1 VRSPERGA
9 AASMAMRHRLIAAA
23 LKALSASGAARMLPP
38 PRDTSGVVVTLHH
51 VRPGSPAGFA
61 PNAHLSVTPGFL
73 AEFVAAARSN
83 GFSFVGLDEL
93 LHGGE
98 MRQGGR
104 RLAVTLDDGFRDN
117 AEHALPVFRRL
128 EVPFTIFVCPGF
140 CDRKAEIWWEALE
153 LIVRDN
159 EEIAVDGLAQGII
172 PARTPKEK
180 LAAFRRLERWLVG
193 ELDEDEQRRA
203 IRDLA
208 DRHGFD
214 LGELAARLVMSW
226 DELRAVAAE
235 PLCTIG
241 THTMSHPALAR
252 LPAERAVAEMRNSAD
267 RLESELGRRPRAIA
281 FPYGTP
287 AAAGARE
294 ARLAAEAGF
303 AASFT
308 TRPGYVT
315 PTRGM
320 HGLPRVS
327 LNGLFQDARLV
338 QPLLEPGLWRLR
350 DRLRRPV
357 SARPAEAGP
366 VVASTQ

>member
-1 VRSPERGA
+1 
-9 AASMAMRHRLIAAA
+9 
-23 LKALSASGAARMLPP
+23 
-38 PRDTSGVVVTLHH
+38 
-51 VRPGSPAGFA
+51 
-61 PNAHLSVTPGFL
+61 
-73 AEFVAAARSN
+73 
-83 GFSFVGLDEL
+83 LDEL
-93 LHGGE
+93 LHAT
-98 MRQGGR
+98 RTGR
-104 RLAVTLDDGFRDN
+104 DGRSIAVTLDDGFRDN

-140 CDRKAEIWWEALE
+140 CDRKAELWWEALE

-159 EEIAVDGLAQGII
+159 DEITADGLAEGVVL
-172 PARTPKEK
+172 ARTPKEK
-180 LAAFRRLERWLVG
+180 QAAFRRLERWLVA
-193 ELDEDEQRRA
+193 ELDEDEQREA
-203 IRDLA
+203 IHALA
-208 DRHGFD
+208 DRHGVD
-214 LGELAARLVMSW
+214 LGGIAGDLVMDW

-241 THTMSHPALAR
+241 AHTMSHPALAR
-252 LPAERAVAEMRNSAD
+252 LPADRAVAEMRGSAD
-267 RLESELGRRPRAIA
+267 RLESEFGRRPWAIA
-281 FPYGTP
+281 FPYGTR

-308 TRPGYVT
+308 TRPGYVAAGGD
-315 PTRGM
+315 R

-357 SARPAEAGP
+357 SARPAEGGP

>member
-1 VRSPERGA
+1 
-9 AASMAMRHRLIAAA
+9 MAMRHRLIAAA
-23 LKALSASGAARMLPP
+23 LKALSASGAARLLPTP
-38 PRDTSGVVVTLHH
+38 QDASGVVVTLHH
-51 VRPGSPAGFA
+51 VRPGSPASFA
-61 PNAHLSVTPGFL
+61 PNAHLSVTPDFL
-73 AEFVAAARSN
+73 AEFVTAARSD
-83 GFSFVGLDEL
+83 GFSFIGLDEL
-93 LHGGE
+93 LHAA
-98 MRQGGR
+98 RTGR
-104 RLAVTLDDGFRDN
+104 DGRSIAVTLDDGFRDN

-140 CDRKAEIWWEALE
+140 CDRKGELWWEALE

-159 EEIAVDGLAQGII
+159 DEIAVKGLAQRAI
-172 PARTPKEK
+172 PARTRTEK
-180 LAAFRRLERWLVG
+180 QAAFRRLERWLAA
-193 ELDEDEQRRA
+193 ELDEGAQREA
-203 IRDLA
+203 IHALA
-208 DRHGFD
+208 DRHGVD
-214 LGELAARLVMSW
+214 LGGIAGDLVMNW
-226 DELRAVAAE
+226 DELRAVAAD

-241 THTMSHPALAR
+241 AHTMSHPALAR
-252 LPAERAVAEMRNSAD
+252 LPADRAVAEMRDSAD
-267 RLESELGRRPRAIA
+267 RLERELGRRPWAIA

-308 TRPGYVT
+308 TRPGYVAAGSD
-315 PTRGM
+315 R

-357 SARPAEAGP
+357 NARPAGAGP
-366 VVASTQ
+366 AVASTQ